1 MTHNHNEK
9 TEGYYSTSTTNL
21 ESKNG
26 GLNNYVWD

>member
-9 TEGYYSTSTTNL
+9 TEGYYSTTNL